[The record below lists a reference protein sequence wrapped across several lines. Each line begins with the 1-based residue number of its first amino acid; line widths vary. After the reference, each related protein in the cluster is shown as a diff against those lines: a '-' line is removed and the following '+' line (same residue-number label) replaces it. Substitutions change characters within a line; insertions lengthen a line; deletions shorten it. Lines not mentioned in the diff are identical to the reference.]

1 MPLRF
6 LQYVVKEYEKLNVDN
21 NLYRR
26 KRISLPAP
34 RFVVFYNGAEYFPEK
49 SELRLSESYE
59 ADKDDPQL
67 ELKVQVLNI
76 NEGNNEKLKEQC
88 RILKD
93 YMQYV
98 DCVRKYTEEI
108 PIEEAVSL
116 AVDECIERGILAE
129 FLRKHKAEVIPMS
142 IFEYNEEETLKVIKA
157 DEYDLGNQ
165 DGQLKKL
172 VDQVCRKLRKGKTA
186 EVIAEELEED
196 MENILLICES
206 ASEYAPDYDND
217 IVYEKLR
224 LSREFK

>member
-1 MPLRF
+1 M
-6 LQYVVKEYEKLNVDN
+6 
-21 NLYRR
+21 
-26 KRISLPAP
+26 
-34 RFVVFYNGAEYFPEK
+34 
-49 SELRLSESYE
+49 RLSESYE

-108 PIEEAVSL
+108 PIEEAVPL

-196 MENILLICES
+196 LENILPICES